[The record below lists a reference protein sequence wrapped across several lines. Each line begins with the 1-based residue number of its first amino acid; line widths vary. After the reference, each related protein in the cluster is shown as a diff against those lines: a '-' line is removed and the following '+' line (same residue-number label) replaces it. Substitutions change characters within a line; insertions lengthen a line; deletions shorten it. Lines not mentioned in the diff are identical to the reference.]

1 MERLLFCTSSLAW
14 GGAERHAITL
24 MNRLAERG
32 HACHAVYIKKD
43 SGQRERIRLHGGSA
57 VDCLGVTRYLDGGAM
72 ARFGESVRRFQ
83 PSVIVAANPYAL
95 LYSAIA
101 CHLAC
106 MQVPLVVIFHSTR
119 ILSLKERLQMLAYRL
134 LFWTADCTVFVC
146 HQQRRYWER
155 RGVCSR
161 RNEVIY
167 NGVDLRE
174 FRDSAD
180 ADERAQVRR
189 SLGLHDGHYVIGI
202 TAGLRPE
209 KNHTQ
214 LVDAVARLRRRG
226 IPARALLIGD
236 GEMRETIVA
245 LARRLAISDDVI
257 ITGFQPDVRPFIRA
271 CDTMV
276 LCSLTETLSLAVIE
290 AMALGRPVVHSN
302 VGGAA
307 ELVVPGRNGFLF
319 PVGDTEA
326 LVHKLALLR
335 EPALARHMGDAARER
350 VEERFSEASMV
361 VRYEQVLSEVSRA
374 SAGRGPK
381 VSHHEC

>member
-1 MERLLFCTSSLAW
+1 
-14 GGAERHAITL
+14 

-43 SGQRERIRLHGGSA
+43 ASQRERIRLHGGSA
-57 VDCLGVTRYLDGGAM
+57 VDCLAATRYLDWRAM
-72 ARFGESVRRFQ
+72 ARLGESVRRFQ

-95 LYSAIA
+95 LYCAIA

-106 MQVPLVVIFHSTR
+106 MQVPRVVIFHSTR
-119 ILSLKERLQMLAYRL
+119 LLSLKERLQMLAYRL
-134 LFWTADCTVFVC
+134 LFWMADCTVFVC
-146 HQQRRYWER
+146 HQQRRYWRR

-174 FRDSAD
+174 FRDTAD
-180 ADERAQVRR
+180 AEERARVRR
-189 SLGLHDGHYVIGI
+189 SLGLHEADYVIGI

-209 KNHTQ
+209 KNHIQ
-214 LVDAVARLRRRG
+214 LVEAVARLRRRG

-236 GEMRETIVA
+236 GEMRETIEA
-245 LARRLAISDDVI
+245 HARRLAVSGDVI
-257 ITGFQPDVRPFIRA
+257 ITGFQSDVRPFVRA

-290 AMALGRPVVHSN
+290 AMALRRPVVHSD
-302 VGGAA
+302 VGGAR

-319 PVGDTEA
+319 PAGDTAA
-326 LVHKLALLR
+326 LVDKLALLR
-335 EPALARHMGDAARER
+335 DRALARRMGDAARER
-350 VEERFSEASMV
+350 VEERFAEAFMV
-361 VRYEQVLSEVSRA
+361 VRYEQLLSEVRRA
-374 SAGRGPK
+374 SAGRGPR